1 MADDSQVTDKG
12 WDNLSPYAAKSSEA
26 DDAVTVSI
34 STTPGE
40 WLVNTVDSVVV
51 PMSMAELV
59 ELLRA
64 GKLTERSLVWRIG
77 MQEWAHVE
85 KVPQLRL
92 AARLPS
98 RAPSSSP
105 SATRTKPP
113 PKPVRP
119 TPVPQV
125 GLSRRS
131 TLPFGMPAPKVPLP
145 RPAILPTPAA
155 DEPALAVYARP
166 AATISFDLSA
176 DSVRGPVPSAPGT
189 LAPTTSDAVLA
200 APSPSTPRSDL
211 SVVAAAQFRAT
222 QRSAKRLVVTCS
234 VASAAAA
241 SLLTFWLARGAA
253 PAPTP
258 RLTTAPGVTRAA
270 EPVAAT
276 APPAP
281 AAAEQPATLAPT
293 MPEQSSVNRAAL
305 EAPSA
310 APAPSTPKA
319 KPRKARVVRAQPI
332 ARPPESEPD
341 PSSQPNPYAAKLEQD
356 GQSEGQKPAP
366 VPASAASEKTA
377 AEPPAEADSSQQVLD
392 LTQ

>member
-92 AARLPS
+92 AARLPP

-105 SATRTKPP
+105 AASRAKPP
-113 PKPVRP
+113 PKPARP
-119 TPVPQV
+119 TPVPQAA

-166 AATISFDLSA
+166 AATISFELSA
-176 DSVRGPVPSAPGT
+176 DSVRGPAPAAPGT
-189 LAPTTSDAVLA
+189 LAPTTSDAVPA
-200 APSPSTPRSDL
+200 AASPSTPRSDL
-211 SVVAAAQFRAT
+211 SVVAAAHFRAT

-253 PAPTP
+253 PAHTP
-258 RLTTAPGVTRAA
+258 SFPPAV
-270 EPVAAT
+270 EPVAAA

-281 AAAEQPATLAPT
+281 AAPEQPATPT
-293 MPEQSSVNRAAL
+293 PTPTPTSPEQSSESGAAL

-310 APAPSTPKA
+310 APAPSAPKA

-366 VPASAASEKTA
+366 VPASAASDKTA
-377 AEPPAEADSSQQVLD
+377 AESPAEADSSQQVLD